1 MGQPSRMVLAKTRQI
16 VLEGGQAAAFVD
28 WQAPHRRCMA
38 AQRQA
43 GVILRAVAD
52 TVFVKCLS
60 MPSPG

>member
-1 MGQPSRMVLAKTRQI
+1 MGQPSRMVLAKTPQI

-43 GVILRAVAD
+43 GVILRAVAGS
-52 TVFVKCLS
+52 TFAQGA
-60 MPSPG
+60 P